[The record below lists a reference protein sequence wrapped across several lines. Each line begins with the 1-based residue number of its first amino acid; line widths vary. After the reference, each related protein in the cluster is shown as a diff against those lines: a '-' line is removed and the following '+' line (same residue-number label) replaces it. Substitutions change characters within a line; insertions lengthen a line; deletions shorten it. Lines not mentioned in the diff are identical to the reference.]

1 MARLRDIFFAFFKIG
16 ATTVGGGYAMLPLIE
31 REVVERR
38 KWVSRDD
45 MLTCLAVGQITPGV
59 MAVNTATF
67 VGYRQRGVLG
77 GIVATLGMVSPSLVT
92 ISIIAAFLSNFAHLT
107 LVQYAFRGIRVAVA
121 ALILDAIWR
130 LGRGTRGLI
139 PILVCIASLAV
150 SIALSASPVWIVL
163 GASITGFLL
172 FPAKK
177 GTADSSAP
185 KQEPPAGGTP

>member
-1 MARLRDIFFAFFKIG
+1 MARLRDLFIAFFKIG
-16 ATTVGGGYAMLPLIE
+16 ATTIGGGYAMLPLIE

-38 KWVSRDD
+38 QWVSRDE

-92 ISIIAAFLSNFAHLT
+92 ISIIAAFLSNFAHFT

-121 ALILDAIWR
+121 ALILDAVWR
-130 LGRGTRGLI
+130 LGRNTRGLV
-139 PILVCIASLAV
+139 PLLVCAASLLASV
-150 SIALSASPVWIVL
+150 VFSASPVWIVL
-163 GASITGFLL
+163 GATITGFLL
-172 FPAKK
+172 FPGKK
-177 GTADSSAP
+177 IKADSSTP
-185 KQEPPAGGTP
+185 PPEPPAGGAP